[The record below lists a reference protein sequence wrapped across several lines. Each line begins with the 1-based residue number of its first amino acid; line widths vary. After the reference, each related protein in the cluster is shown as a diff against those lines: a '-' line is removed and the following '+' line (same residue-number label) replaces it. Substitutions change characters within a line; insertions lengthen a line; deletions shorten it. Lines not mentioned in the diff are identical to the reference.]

1 MTEDYEMLRACW
13 LSGQIGEDH
22 MQEIMLRDP
31 DFLEWMLER
40 AFETE
45 AAQ

>member
-1 MTEDYEMLRACW
+1 MVEDYEMLRDCL

-22 MQEIMLRDP
+22 MQEIIRRDP
-31 DFLEWMLER
+31 YFMTWMLER
-40 AFETE
+40 ASETE